1 MKIFG
6 EIRNIRYY
14 NEDNG
19 YTIASFLLSSE
30 SFAASLDYTSGKI
43 ITIVGSFDRKLAQT
57 EEVELEGDY
66 SKNDKYGM
74 QFVVKS
80 YSRKTLQNEESIIR
94 YLSSSVFSGI
104 GEVTA
109 SKIVGKLG
117 LNTIDK
123 IIKEPSSL
131 EGIGLSRKQINIIKE
146 GVIKDQVN
154 QEALLYYLSG
164 GLTID
169 VASKIINT
177 LGINNLNLVKNN
189 PYIIMDK
196 VSRFGFI
203 KNDKFALSK
212 GIKKDSLVRLEA
224 LTYHILKENLYNT
237 GNSYINYNYFLN
249 DIEKFFNNDQTPFDI
264 VKLEKVL
271 NNLTINKKMLM
282 KYDNTNKEKQIFD
295 YNLYQE
301 EIKVVENIKA
311 FIKEERGTTKKYS
324 KEQIKKYYLDIVNSQ
339 NIKFNELQE
348 VAILNAFLNDIT
360 IITGGPGTGKTTIIK
375 AIIALYEKLTKKKDI
390 AVLAPTGRAA
400 KRIQETSKIPAS
412 TIHRYLGYDGV
423 HFASSSEDPKDEE
436 LVIVDEASMIDIN
449 LFYHLITSIN
459 PNARLIIVGDVDQ
472 LPSIGPG
479 QVLKDLID
487 SKEINVIKLVDI
499 HRQKENSSI
508 ISLANSINEGYLPE
522 SLLEKKHD
530 RTFIPCENNTVLSLL
545 LDIVKKAIDKG
556 YDILKDIQILIPM
569 YRGMVG
575 IDEVNKEIQN
585 LVNPKKDIENF
596 EINHFSKTYR
606 VNDKIIQL
614 INRPEKGIMN
624 GDIGYIASLNTNEDG
639 EVIGISAV
647 FDDVKVDYTKEELE
661 EITLAY
667 AITIHKAQGSEFNVV
682 IMPISSMYYP
692 MLKRKLIYTGIT
704 RAKEKLIMLGDVKM
718 LSLAA
723 SRVEASRLTIL
734 KDEIKQ
740 LEEVTFN
747 DTFVY
752 NEPLYSNDNLST
764 LGEEKF
770 EFEEL
775 SQEED
780 LFGEL
785 VTLDDE
791 F

>member
-6 EIRNIRYY
+6 EIKNIRFY

-30 SFAASLDYTSGKI
+30 SFSASIEYTSSKI

-66 SKNDKYGM
+66 SNNNKYGM
-74 QFVVKS
+74 QFIVKS

-94 YLSSSVFSGI
+94 YLSSSIFSGI

-109 SKIVGKLG
+109 SKIVNKLG
-117 LNTIDK
+117 LKTIDK

-131 EGIGLSRKQINIIKE
+131 EGIGLSRKQIEIIKE
-146 GVIKDQVN
+146 GVVKDQVN

-169 VASKIINT
+169 IASKIINT

-189 PYIIMDK
+189 PYILMDK
-196 VSRFGFI
+196 LPRFGFI

-212 GIKKDSLVRLEA
+212 GLKKDSLIRLEA
-224 LTYHILKENLYNT
+224 LTYHLLKENLYNT
-237 GNSYINYNYFLN
+237 GNSYVFYNTFLN
-249 DIEKFFNNDQTPFDI
+249 DIEKFFNNDKTPFDI
-264 VKLEKVL
+264 NKLEKVL
-271 NNLTINKKMLM
+271 NNLSVNKKILI
-282 KYDNTNKEKQIFD
+282 KYDSNNKEKQLFD
-295 YNLYQE
+295 YNLYKE
-301 EIKVVENIKA
+301 ETKVIENIKA
-311 FIKEERGTTKKYS
+311 LINQTRGNTKKFS
-324 KEQIKKYYLDIVNSQ
+324 KDLINEHYNSILSSQ
-339 NIKFNELQE
+339 KIKFNSKQE
-348 VAILNAFLNDIT
+348 EAILNAFLNDIT

-375 AIIALYEKLTKKKDI
+375 AIIALYQKLTNKKDI

-400 KRIQETSKIPAS
+400 KRIQETSNIASS

-423 HFASSSEDPKDEE
+423 HFASSSDEPKEEE

-459 PNARLIIVGDVDQ
+459 PNARIIIVGDVDQ

-487 SKEINVIKLVDI
+487 SKEINVIKLEEI

-508 ISLANSINEGYLPE
+508 ISLAHSINEGYLPE

-530 RTFIPCENNTVLSLL
+530 RSFLVSDNNAILSLL
-545 LDIVKKAIDKG
+545 LDVVKKAIDKG
-556 YDILKDIQILIPM
+556 FDILKDIQILIPM
-569 YRGMVG
+569 YRGIIG
-575 IDEVNKEIQN
+575 IDEVNKQIQN
-585 LVNPKKDIENF
+585 MVNPKK
-596 EINHFSKTYR
+596 EIKNYEITHFQKTYR

-624 GDIGYIASLNTNEDG
+624 GDIGYITSINKNE
-639 EVIGISAV
+639 EEITGISCL
-647 FDDVKVDYTKEELE
+647 FDDVKVDYTLEELE

-704 RAKEKLIMLGDVKM
+704 RAKEKLILLGDPKM
-718 LSLAA
+718 LNLAA
-723 SRVEASRLTIL
+723 GRLEANRYTIL
-734 KDEIKQ
+734 KDEVKNNNVIIN
-740 LEEVTFN
+740 E
-747 DTFVY
+747 DIFVY
-752 NEPLYSNDNLST
+752 NEPLYQDDSST
-764 LGEEKF
+764 IGEINYQ
-770 EFEEL
+770 FEEL
-775 SQEED
+775 NEEED